1 MAINSTTPKV
11 SPWGDD
17 NHEKLADKPQKSTI
31 GFGQQLKGLLR
42 PDTMIDQ
49 MMGKRNSAEHVPGA
63 SKEIKKKSNETVV
76 FSLQARKE
84 QESLQKET
92 QMVMQKLREQITLLE
107 RSEKNL
113 SADLAKV
120 KVENAPAK
128 TGIYYIRFLEWLL
141 TVVQQLRMKVDQGR
155 AWLETFNQRKKKK
168 MGYWQKYKKHGTT
181 FGLSHERS
189 LATQTG

>member
-1 MAINSTTPKV
+1 MATVNTTTKV
-11 SPWGDD
+11 TPWGDD
-17 NHEKLADKPQKSTI
+17 NHEKLSDKPQRSTI

-42 PDTMIDQ
+42 PDNMIDQ
-49 MMGKRNSAEHVPGA
+49 MMGKRNSAEQSPTA
-63 SKEIKKKSNETVV
+63 SKEAKKKSNETVV
-76 FSLQARKE
+76 FSLQAKKE

-92 QMVMQKLREQITLLE
+92 QMVLQKLKEQIVLLE
-107 RSEKNL
+107 KSERNL

-120 KVENAPAK
+120 KVEHVPAK